1 MTSPGKTPPAMKQLD
16 TGKWVYPINSSGTEF
31 SDEEFDSE
39 EDALT
44 AWRRTRVSY
53 AKGPTRRRRQTSPV
67 LVAVAS
73 AIEPLEL
80 RVRMGSSPILE
91 GACGSMS

>member
-1 MTSPGKTPPAMKQLD
+1 VGAIESFAAAADMVRKENGMTSPGKTPPAMKQLD

-53 AKGPTRRRRQTSPV
+53 AKGPTPPTPPTPPDITRPRGGG
-67 LVAVAS
+67 
-73 AIEPLEL
+73 I
-80 RVRMGSSPILE
+80 GD
-91 GACGSMS
+91 